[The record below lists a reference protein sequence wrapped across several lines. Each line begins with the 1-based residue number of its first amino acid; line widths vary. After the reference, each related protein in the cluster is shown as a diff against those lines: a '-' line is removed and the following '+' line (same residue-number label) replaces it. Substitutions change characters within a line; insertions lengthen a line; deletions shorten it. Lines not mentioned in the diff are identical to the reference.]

1 MYFTALRSTC
11 YTLVHSHL
19 HTHAD
24 RQVMGIALVFI
35 SQALQTD
42 ISTEHAQC
50 QTRDTH
56 TSHLP
61 CPSSFYKTNSTLSGS
76 ITPKDFGHATLLYL
90 FLMSGLFL
98 LFVIT
103 FHPRY
108 RRVEAEKTAKFEE
121 SVYIQR

>member
-1 MYFTALRSTC
+1 MSIFTDLESTRN
-11 YTLVHSHL
+11 SHI
-19 HTHAD
+19 HTHAN
-24 RQVMGIALVFI
+24 RQVMGIILVFI

-42 ISTEHAQC
+42 ISTEYAQC
-50 QTRDTH
+50 QTQDTH
-56 TSHLP
+56 HNTSHLP
-61 CPSSFYKTNSTLSGS
+61 CSSSFYKTNSTLSNS
-76 ITPKDFGHATLLYL
+76 ITPKNFSHASLLYL
-90 FLMSGLFL
+90 FFMAGLFL